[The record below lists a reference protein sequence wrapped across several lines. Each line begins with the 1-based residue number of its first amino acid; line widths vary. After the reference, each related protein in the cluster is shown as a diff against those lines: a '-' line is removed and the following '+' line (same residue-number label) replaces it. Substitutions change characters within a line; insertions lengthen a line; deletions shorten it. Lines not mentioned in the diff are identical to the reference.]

1 MHNSRAAV
9 AVVVASAVAKCEC
22 EVRPE
27 IYLARA
33 AMICEG
39 LHADE
44 RDCEL
49 DWCDRSQAT
58 LSLSLSLSALLSR
71 RRDCV
76 CTKIDSDGS
85 AHARAKG
92 MNAAT
97 PNENYDAPRV

>member
-1 MHNSRAAV
+1 MHNSRVAAV
-9 AVVVASAVAKCEC
+9 AAVVAALAVAKCERAC

-39 LHADE
+39 LLHADE

-58 LSLSLSLSALLSR
+58 MLSLSR
-71 RRDCV
+71 CD

-85 AHARAKG
+85 AHAC
-92 MNAAT
+92 
-97 PNENYDAPRV
+97 

>member
-9 AVVVASAVAKCEC
+9 AAAAAKRAC

-27 IYLARA
+27 IYL

-58 LSLSLSLSALLSR
+58 LSLRL
-71 RRDCV
+71 
-76 CTKIDSDGS
+76 
-85 AHARAKG
+85 
-92 MNAAT
+92 
-97 PNENYDAPRV
+97 RVHSN

>member
-1 MHNSRAAV
+1 MHNSRAA
-9 AVVVASAVAKCEC
+9 VASAVAKCEC

-58 LSLSLSLSALLSR
+58 LSALS
-71 RRDCV
+71 
-76 CTKIDSDGS
+76 
-85 AHARAKG
+85 
-92 MNAAT
+92 
-97 PNENYDAPRV
+97 PPRLRVH